1 MFVLE
6 EEESLS
12 TEVIGDVALKM
23 EGNRASNSMCG
34 RSIRRIE
41 AALDQKTATVHKIL
55 RKIFQYYPYKR
66 SHV

>member
-41 AALDQKTATVHKIL
+41 AALDQKTVHKIL